1 MTSKSM
7 HKLEA
12 KNIVKTFGDTRA
24 LGGVDLELRSGEVH
38 GLVGHNGAGKSTLLR
53 IFSGS
58 LRPDSGKIVR
68 DAENV
73 IFHTPSD
80 ALRRGVA
87 TVYQELSLLPNLT
100 VAENTFL
107 GSEKVALGTLKRRTM
122 EQETEQLLRRF
133 DLNVSPTRTL
143 GELSIAQRQL
153 IEIAVAVHR
162 SADFLLLDEPTSSLE
177 ANQVERTLAWLKDLA
192 EKEHIGMLFIGHK
205 IDELLSICS
214 KITVLADGL
223 VQLHKNRNEF
233 DRSDIIAAV
242 MGKQKNSSKDSS
254 FSVPEY
260 SDAKSDEEN
269 VGNETAIRITNL
281 RSNYLQGITLEA
293 KRNRVLG
300 LYGLVG
306 SGRSRFLRTLIG
318 IGSFSHGEVQLLN
331 KPYKPLNPRDAYSK
345 GVVFVTEDRKIDG
358 FIPEMSAKKN
368 TMLPVLREYE
378 KMGWLDLNALDK
390 EASRVLN
397 ELNVLGDMNGSMAQ
411 LSGGNQQK
419 VLFARAIRQR
429 PKILLLDEPTKGV
442 DVGAKAEI
450 YRLIHHLTRS
460 MGICVVMVSSEEQE
474 ILQVADD
481 VAVFRHG
488 ACDGKIYDP
497 SLLDEAELRAL
508 AWHQEESEAKDE
520 SQSDYALNKGS
531 GEN

>member
-1 MTSKSM
+1 MTSTSM

-24 LGGVDLELRSGEVH
+24 LAGVDLELNSGEVH

-58 LRPDSGKIVR
+58 LRPDSGRIVR
-68 DAENV
+68 DGADV
-73 IFHTPSD
+73 MFHTPSD
-80 ALRRGVA
+80 ALRMGVA

-122 EQETEQLLRRF
+122 EEETEQLLRRF
-133 DLNVSPTRTL
+133 DLHVSPTRKL
-143 GELSIAQRQL
+143 GELSISQRQL

-214 KITVLADGL
+214 KMTVLADGV
-223 VQLHKNRNEF
+223 VQLHKDRNEF

-242 MGKQKNSSKDSS
+242 MGKQEDSSKDSD
-254 FSVPEY
+254 FSVQE
-260 SDAKSDEEN
+260 SSVVKSDEYMED
-269 VGNETAIRITNL
+269 EAAIRITNL
-281 RSNYLQGITLEA
+281 RSTHLRGITLEA
-293 KRNRVLG
+293 KKNRVLG

-306 SGRSRFLRTLIG
+306 SGRSRLLRTLIG
-318 IGSFSHGEVQLLN
+318 IGSFSHGEVQLFN
-331 KPYKPLNPRDAYSK
+331 NPYTPVNPRDAYSK

-368 TMLPVLREYE
+368 TMLPVLKEYE
-378 KMGWLDLNALDK
+378 KLGWLDLSAIDT
-390 EASRVLN
+390 EASRVLQ
-397 ELNVLGDMNGSMAQ
+397 ELNVLGDMDGAMAQ

-429 PKILLLDEPTKGV
+429 PRLLLLDEPTKGV

-450 YRLIHHLTRS
+450 YRLIHHLTRTL
-460 MGICVVMVSSEEQE
+460 GICVVMVSSEEQE

-481 VAVFRHG
+481 VVVFRHG
-488 ACDGKIYDP
+488 VCDGKMYDP
-497 SLLDEAELRAL
+497 SLLDEAKLRAL
-508 AWHQEESEAKDE
+508 AWHQEESEAR
-520 SQSDYALNKGS
+520 G
-531 GEN
+531 